1 MNKATCKDCIN
12 KEICG
17 KENVT
22 SCEHYDV
29 VLTRGEIMNMLTVAK
44 EKNPTF
50 VPGLLNAI
58 KRTYKINLAY

>member
-1 MNKATCKDCIN
+1 MEKSVCKDCIN

-17 KENVT
+17 KSALNR
-22 SCEHYDV
+22 CEHYDI
-29 VLTRGEIMNMLTVAK
+29 VLSRREIIHMLSDAK

-50 VPGLLNAI
+50 IPNLLNAI